1 MYQHESW
8 NQYKLPDRQNSLF
21 HFFFFFFP
29 PIATFRSIPSTAG
42 LTLYSRMRLLWAIW
56 GGGSQDT
63 LMVELLLS

>member
-8 NQYKLPDRQNSLF
+8 NQYKLPDARTVCST
-21 HFFFFFFP
+21 FFFFS
-29 PIATFRSIPSTAG
+29 PITTFRSIPSIAG